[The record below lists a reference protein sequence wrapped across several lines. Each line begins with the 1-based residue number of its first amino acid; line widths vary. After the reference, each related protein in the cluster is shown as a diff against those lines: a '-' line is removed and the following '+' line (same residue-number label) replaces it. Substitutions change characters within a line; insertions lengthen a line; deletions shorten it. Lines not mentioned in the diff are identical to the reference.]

1 MNLFKNEYFTKIHV
15 YSIVFATVTLL
26 LAYIIPLAKIITNQ
40 TKLFKE
46 YYYDNFNENLIFD
59 YFLIGFYF
67 IVFHYLKSITNLND
81 HLLMTL
87 ICCSIATIAFVLIV
101 YVFKNK
107 KSFFY
112 RWFTQA
118 GLLRASTY
126 DIILVNSMLFLYNHI
141 LNKL

>member
-1 MNLFKNEYFTKIHV
+1 MDLLKNTYFTKLHV
-15 YSIVFATVTLL
+15 YSLAFFTVTSL

-40 TKLFKE
+40 NKLFKE
-46 YYYDNFNENLIFD
+46 YYYDNFNENLLFD
-59 YFLIGFYF
+59 FFLVGFYF

-101 YVFKNK
+101 HVFKNK

>member
-1 MNLFKNEYFTKIHV
+1 MDLLKNDYLTKFHV
-15 YSIVFATVTLL
+15 YTLAFATITTLF
-26 LAYIIPLAKIITNQ
+26 AYVVPLASIISNQ
-40 TKLFKE
+40 SKLFKE

-59 YFLIGFYF
+59 FFLVAIYFVI
-67 IVFHYLKSITNLND
+67 FHYLKNITNLND

-87 ICCSIATIAFVLIV
+87 ICCCIATIAFVLIV
-101 YVFKNK
+101 HVFKNK

-126 DIILVNSMLFLYNHI
+126 DIILVNSMLFLYNYI
-141 LNKL
+141 LNKI